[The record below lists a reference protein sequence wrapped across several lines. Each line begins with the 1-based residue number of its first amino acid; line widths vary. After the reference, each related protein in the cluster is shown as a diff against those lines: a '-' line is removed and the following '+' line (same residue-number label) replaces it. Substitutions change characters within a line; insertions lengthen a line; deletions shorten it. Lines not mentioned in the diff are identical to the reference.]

1 MMFIYE
7 LEVHDGRIF
16 RVSVTNKSQ
25 IARLFGIVDTKNSGD
40 FKVFRR
46 FQCVQNG
53 IHTLKQ
59 FEEIASDLN

>member
-7 LEVHDGRIF
+7 LEDYYGRIF
-16 RVSVTNKSQ
+16 RVSVTNKKQ
-25 IARLFGIVDTKNSGD
+25 ITRLFSIVDTKNAGD
-40 FKVFRR
+40 YKVFKR

-59 FEEIASDLN
+59 FEDIVLDLL